1 MTFDADDHRQMAR
14 ALQLAERGLHSTD
27 PNPRVGCVLVRDGE
41 VVGAGWHEKAGEP
54 HAEAHALR
62 DAGERARRAT
72 AYVTLEPCAHHG
84 RTPPC
89 ADALVEAG
97 IARVVYAVGDPF
109 PPVDGAGAARLR
121 AAGIAVEEGCL
132 RAQAE
137 ALNPGF
143 LKRLRSGR
151 PFVRVKLAASL
162 DGRTALANGA
172 SRWITGEAARA
183 DVQRLRARSSAILA
197 GARTVQLDGAR
208 LTVRDPALDLR
219 GRRPL
224 RVVLDPRLEVGTD
237 AALFG
242 EPGPVLIVTSGQ
254 ALERRGPAGSSSG
267 AAGTTATP
275 RNPSPEVASVEIA
288 AVPAVAAVPLAPA
301 ATAALDLE
309 SVLDVLAKRQV
320 NELLVESGP
329 KLAGAFLAAGL
340 VDELVLYLAPY
351 LLGDDALPL
360 ARLPRLDEMTRR
372 TEFRILDVRQVG
384 GDLRLTLG
392 PAPRG
397 DRR

>member
-1 MTFDADDHRQMAR
+1 MNFDADDHRHMAR

-62 DAGERARRAT
+62 DAGARARGAT
-72 AYVTLEPCAHHG
+72 AYVTLEPCAHYG

-97 IARVVYAVGDPF
+97 VARVVYAVGDPF
-109 PPVDGAGAARLR
+109 PHVDGAGAARLR

-151 PFVRVKLAASL
+151 PYVRVKLATSL

-172 SRWITGEAARA
+172 SRWITGEAARS
-183 DVQRLRARSSAILA
+183 DVQRLRARSSAILT

-224 RVVLDPRLEVGTD
+224 RVVLDPRLELGTD
-237 AALFG
+237 APLFG
-242 EPGPVLIVTSGQ
+242 EPGPVLVVTSSQ
-254 ALERRGPAGSSSG
+254 ALERRPPAAVLPG

-275 RNPSPEVASVEIA
+275 RTSAADVASVEIV
-288 AVPAVAAVPLAPA
+288 AVPEG
-301 ATAALDLE
+301 TAGLDLE
-309 SVLDVLAKRQV
+309 SVLDVLAKRHV

-340 VDELVLYLAPY
+340 ADELVLYVAPH

-360 ARLPRLDEMTRR
+360 ARLPRLDEMKRR
-372 TEFRILDVRQVG
+372 IELRIADVRQVG
-384 GDLRLTLG
+384 GDLRLTLC
-392 PAPRG
+392 PVLRG
-397 DRR
+397 DD

>member
-1 MTFDADDHRQMAR
+1 MNFDADDHRHMAR

-62 DAGERARRAT
+62 DAGARARGAT
-72 AYVTLEPCAHHG
+72 AYVTLEPCAHYG

-97 IARVVYAVGDPF
+97 VARVVYAVGDPF

-121 AAGIAVEEGCL
+121 AAGIAAEEGCL

-151 PFVRVKLAASL
+151 PYVRVKLASSL

-183 DVQRLRARSSAILA
+183 DVQRLRARSSAILT
-197 GARTVQLDGAR
+197 GARTAQLDGAR

-224 RVVLDPRLEVGTD
+224 RIVLDPRLELGAD
-237 AALFG
+237 APLFG
-242 EPGPVLIVTSGQ
+242 EPGPVLVVTSSQ
-254 ALERRGPAGSSSG
+254 ALERRPPAAVLPS
-267 AAGTTATP
+267 AAGTTSMP
-275 RNPSPEVASVEIA
+275 RTSAADVASVEIV
-288 AVPAVAAVPLAPA
+288 AVPEG
-301 ATAALDLE
+301 TAGLDLA
-309 SVLDVLAKRQV
+309 SVLDVLAKRHV

-329 KLAGAFLAAGL
+329 KLAGAFVAAGL
-340 VDELVLYLAPY
+340 ADELVLYVAPH

-360 ARLPRLDEMTRR
+360 ARLPRLDEMKRR
-372 TEFRILDVRQVG
+372 MDFRIADVRQVG
-384 GDLRLTLG
+384 GDLRLTLC
-392 PAPRG
+392 PVLRG
-397 DRR
+397 DD

>member
-1 MTFDADDHRQMAR
+1 MAR

-54 HAEAHALR
+54 HAEVHALR
-62 DAGERARRAT
+62 DAGVRARGAT

-89 ADALVEAG
+89 ADALVEG
-97 IARVVYAVGDPF
+97 GVARVVYAVGDPF
-109 PPVDGAGAARLR
+109 PHVDGAGAARLR
-121 AAGIAVEEGCL
+121 AAGVAVEEGCL

-151 PFVRVKLAASL
+151 PYVRVKLATSL

-183 DVQRLRARSSAILA
+183 DVQRLRARSSAILT
-197 GARTVQLDGAR
+197 GARTVQVDGAR

-224 RVVLDPRLEVGTD
+224 RVVLDPRLELGTD
-237 AALFG
+237 VPLFG
-242 EPGPVLIVTSGQ
+242 EPGPVLVMTSNEM
-254 ALERRGPAGSSSG
+254 LTRRHSG
-267 AAGTTATP
+267 AAPPGAAALAATP
-275 RNPSPEVASVEIA
+275 GTSAADVASVEIV
-288 AVPAVAAVPLAPA
+288 AVPA
-301 ATAALDLE
+301 ATSGLELE
-309 SVLDVLAKRQV
+309 SVLDVLAKRHV

-340 VDELVLYLAPY
+340 VDELVLYVAPH

-360 ARLPRLDEMTRR
+360 ARLPRLEQMTRR
-372 TEFRILDVRQVG
+372 TEFRMVDVRQIG
-384 GDLRLTLG
+384 GDLRLTLT

-397 DRR
+397 DRH